1 MQGNSKTEMLLKTVS
16 WDMLIHP
23 APSSHSEISTN
34 FLSAFV
40 GKGGNKAEDVSL
52 HKITEKNTHLNFLKD

>member
-1 MQGNSKTEMLLKTVS
+1 MQGKNKTEILLKTVS

-23 APSSHSEISTN
+23 SHSEISTN

-40 GKGGNKAEDVSL
+40 GKEGNKAEDISL
-52 HKITEKNTHLNFLKD
+52 YEVTGKLHT